1 MTTTPPADDELPP
14 IEVSDAAR
22 ALLGQVSDKW
32 SVLILSALCSGP
44 KRFNALRRRVGG
56 VTQKALTQ
64 TLRRLERSGIVE
76 RRVIPGSPPA
86 VEYLGTE
93 LGFSVA
99 PHMRAL
105 FGWAAER
112 LPQVEQAQRAY
123 DARHAAG
130 PDAEPAD

>member
-1 MTTTPPADDELPP
+1 MTTRIPPDDELPP

-22 ALLGQVSDKW
+22 ALLAQVSDKW

-44 KRFNALRRRVGG
+44 KRFNALRRRVG

-64 TLRRLERSGIVE
+64 TLRRLERSGIVA

-86 VEYLGTE
+86 VEYRGTA

-99 PHMRAL
+99 PPMRAL
-105 FGWAAER
+105 FGWAADK
-112 LPQVEQAQRAY
+112 LPQVEQARRAY
-123 DARHAAG
+123 DARRAADD
-130 PDAEPAD
+130 DALDTE